1 MAKAKKTILTEDTF
15 NSNGNPAVTQDEIT
29 ESNPTDTNDAD
40 DTIIQSN
47 DDTINNDNN
56 NEETTNETQNEETS
70 DIEVKSESNEDGPV
84 LFSESGDDAKEIIQP
99 ENGEP
104 QSEDPVIPNVEDSD
118 IGSETIGFESC
129 HDDLYYT
136 GKLI

>member
-15 NSNGNPAVTQDEIT
+15 NSNGNPTVTQDEIT

-47 DDTINNDNN
+47 DDVINNDNN

-70 DIEVKSESNEDGPV
+70 DIEVESESNEDEPV
-84 LFSESGDDAKEIIQP
+84 LFSESGDDATEIIQS
-99 ENGEP
+99 ENDEP
-104 QSEDPVIPNVEDSD
+104 QSEDPISPNVEDSD

-129 HDDLYYT
+129 NDDLYYT

>member
-15 NSNGNPAVTQDEIT
+15 NSNGNPTVTQDEVT
-29 ESNPTDTNDAD
+29 ESNPTNTNDAD

-47 DDTINNDNN
+47 DNVINDDNI
-56 NEETTNETQNEETS
+56 NEETTNEIQNEETS
-70 DIEVKSESNEDGPV
+70 DIEVESESNEDEPV
-84 LFSESGDDAKEIIQP
+84 LFSESGDDTKEIIQS
-99 ENGEP
+99 ENDEP

-118 IGSETIGFESC
+118 VGFEPIGCESC

-136 GKLI
+136 GKLV